1 MKFAETVLLIAF
13 AFVDLVVLINLRQRR
28 RLALNTKRMDRVLA
42 DAVRRDL
49 AVAEIRPR
57 RTLLNRAS

>member
-1 MKFAETVLLIAF
+1 MNFAGTMVLLFF
-13 AFVDLVVLINLRQRR
+13 ALVDMAVLINLRKRR
-28 RLALNTKRMDRVLA
+28 RLAVRTKRMDRVLA

>member
-28 RLALNTKRMDRVLA
+28 RLALNIKRIDRVLA

>member
-1 MKFAETVLLIAF
+1 MNFAGTMVLLFF
-13 AFVDLVVLINLRQRR
+13 ALVDMAVLINLRERR
-28 RLALNTKRMDRVLA
+28 RLAVRTKRMDRVLA

>member
-1 MKFAETVLLIAF
+1 MNFAGTVLLIAF
-13 AFVDLVVLINLRQRR
+13 AFIDMVVLINLRQRR
-28 RLALNTKRMDRVLA
+28 RLALNENRMERVLA

-57 RTLLNRAS
+57 RTLLNRAR